1 VNKNSYGPLIT
12 TLGID
17 VVVSPR
23 EITASTILQHV
34 RRGRIRQV
42 HSLRDGFAELIEA
55 EAMETSSLVGEALR
69 DAKLPN
75 GVIIGAIIRGDEVI
89 IPRPDTVVRTKDRVV
104 LLAAASAVKKME
116 KMFAVRL
123 EYF

>member
-1 VNKNSYGPLIT
+1 
-12 TLGID
+12 
-17 VVVSPR
+17 
-23 EITASTILQHV
+23 
-34 RRGRIRQV
+34 
-42 HSLRDGFAELIEA
+42 
-55 EAMETSSLVGEALR
+55 METSSLVGEALR

>member
-1 VNKNSYGPLIT
+1 
-12 TLGID
+12 
-17 VVVSPR
+17 
-23 EITASTILQHV
+23 
-34 RRGRIRQV
+34 
-42 HSLRDGFAELIEA
+42 
-55 EAMETSSLVGEALR
+55 
-69 DAKLPN
+69 
-75 GVIIGAIIRGDEVI
+75 VI